1 MSVVKIMKIEYE
13 REYQV
18 NYTEVDQNLK
28 LALVDSITLQQNMGT
43 EYFESFKSDNVIL
56 RNQNNAAWVVSKT
69 KVHF

>member
-1 MSVVKIMKIEYE
+1 MKIEYE

-43 EYFESFKSDNVIL
+43 EYF
-56 RNQNNAAWVVSKT
+56 VSKT